1 MNPSSNIH
9 SSGQPNTNQKLI
21 TNSQVQKI
29 IGNTILNTIYVDPN
43 QQKQN
48 IGASISGS
56 KNNNIKSQIPSQNN
70 KTSQK
75 NATIMKNGKV
85 LNNIDMN
92 ADTQSRFLSNNSSQL
107 ESSNIS
113 QSNNPYAQ
121 NNQNNNFNNNIKAQS
136 IHISKDPSIIN
147 QQSNIQ
153 PPQQSMMNNNPQ
165 ITSSQNISQLKS
177 QKASIMNSNVNKSN
191 INNINASKQSMK
203 SSLPIPPENNTLF
216 KSNNQSIQPI
226 NSSLKKVDN
235 IQTVKNNSAINTNQ
249 NMVMSNVP
257 NTNPIQSALINQ
269 HQQGL
274 PLQSQ
279 QIKPNQNL
287 PENSLIDQNSSI
299 KNSIHNSQ
307 QQQLNRQSQQ
317 IKQSSAIQSQ
327 MKNSSIGNNMDQSNI
342 KNSKQNQNINPQSSN
357 QQLEKSVNNSKVGNS
372 SLRRNSSLRASR
384 NKSPPG
390 VIQTKD
396 GQIVSTQADSNGNP
410 YTTNIEEQ
418 KPVQPEKI
426 NSDKENEVKEL
437 NKKVGRGFKLYG
449 QISKAGRNQNGLQ
462 KTNQDTSLIHISV
475 GNLQGFNIFGVLD
488 GHGPHGHFVS
498 KFCKEFFMKT
508 MNEYSKQCQ
517 QNNITTPEGI
527 FNKLKESKFEFIT
540 QTFKNADLEMIKHTG
555 FDHDFSGTTCN
566 LVFQFNKHLLCASV
580 GDSRGII
587 IYDQNNTN
595 TNQGI
600 FHISNDHKPN
610 LPQEYER
617 ILQSGGMVDK
627 LTDQFGCKV
636 GPYRVYKN
644 GLTYP
649 GLAMSRSLGD
659 FQAKDCGVIT
669 NPEIIEYNVNHN
681 SKYMV
686 ICSDGVW
693 EFLSN
698 EQVRDLGNKFFN
710 KGELGNFCSQLVK
723 EAVHAWET
731 RDIIRDDITVVCV
744 YF

>member
-29 IGNTILNTIYVDPN
+29 IGNTILNTVYVDPN

-75 NATIMKNGKV
+75 NATVKKNGKI

-107 ESSNIS
+107 EASNIS

-136 IHISKDPSIIN
+136 INVSKDPSIIN

-235 IQTVKNNSAINTNQ
+235 IQAMKNNSAINTNQ
-249 NMVMSNVP
+249 NMVMSHAP
-257 NTNPIQSALINQ
+257 NTNPVQSALINQ

-279 QIKPNQNL
+279 QIKPNQNIQ
-287 PENSLIDQNSSI
+287 NSSLIDQNSSI

-357 QQLEKSVNNSKVGNS
+357 QQLEKSANNSKVGNS

-390 VIQTKD
+390 VIKTKD

-437 NKKVGRGFKLYG
+437 NKKVGKGFKLYG

-498 KFCKEFFMKT
+498 KFCKEFFMRT

-527 FNKLKESKFEFIT
+527 FNKLKENKFEFIT
-540 QTFKNADLEMIKHTG
+540 QTFKNADLEMIKHTD

-595 TNQGI
+595 TYQGI
-600 FHISNDHKPN
+600 FPISNDHKPN

-617 ILQSGGMVDK
+617 ILQSGGIVDK

-644 GLTYP
+644 GFTYP

-669 NPEIIEYNVNHN
+669 KPEIIEYHVSHS

>member
-29 IGNTILNTIYVDPN
+29 IGNTILNTVYVDPN

-75 NATIMKNGKV
+75 NATVKKNGKI

-136 IHISKDPSIIN
+136 INVSKDPSIIN

-177 QKASIMNSNVNKSN
+177 QKASIMNSN

-235 IQTVKNNSAINTNQ
+235 IQAMKNNSAINTNQ
-249 NMVMSNVP
+249 NMVMSHAP
-257 NTNPIQSALINQ
+257 NTNPVQSALINQ

-279 QIKPNQNL
+279 QIKPNQNIQ
-287 PENSLIDQNSSI
+287 NSSLIDQNSSI

-327 MKNSSIGNNMDQSNI
+327 MKNSNIGNNMDQSNI

-357 QQLEKSVNNSKVGNS
+357 QQLEKSVNNSKVGNN

-390 VIQTKD
+390 VIKTKD

-437 NKKVGRGFKLYG
+437 NKKVGKGFKLYG

-498 KFCKEFFMKT
+498 KFCKEFFMRT

-527 FNKLKESKFEFIT
+527 FNKLKENKFEFIT
-540 QTFKNADLEMIKHTG
+540 QTFKNADLEMIKHTD

-595 TNQGI
+595 TYQGI
-600 FHISNDHKPN
+600 FPISNDHKPN

-617 ILQSGGMVDK
+617 ILQSGGIVDK

-644 GLTYP
+644 GFTYP

-669 NPEIIEYNVNHN
+669 KPEIIEYHVSHS